1 MTEFV
6 QNFHFL
12 RPWCLLL
19 LALPAAVWLRY
30 FSRMETVSSWEK
42 VCDGNLLSYLLVRGS
57 SLQRRLMFYLCG
69 IGMFFAVIAAAGPS
83 WIRQEAESMTAEN
96 PLMIVLNLSSDMAV
110 KDVTPNRLARARY
123 AVSDLLSGLGEAQT
137 GLIVYAGEPFLIS
150 PVSNDARII
159 ENLLPA
165 VDFDIMPE
173 NGDRLDLALR
183 LAVDSLKSGG
193 WMRGRIVVF
202 AADVGQNFAAA
213 LHASSAAASAG
224 YTVDVVNVSAKEN
237 DKLQKIAAS
246 GGGQSLQTAQI
257 GSLAGQINRA
267 VSSELKK
274 SENKVSQ
281 WLDCG
286 WYLVFVPLFC
296 CLYMFRRGILAVLL
310 LLSVSF
316 PAQAGFFLNADQ
328 EGLRAFGQ
336 EDYQEAARRFS
347 DKNWQAAA
355 YYRLGQYDKA
365 YQKYSSSTDETGLY
379 NQGNALA
386 KMGKT
391 DEAVKKYEQVLQ
403 MNPKHEDARFNL
415 EYLKRQQQEQQ
426 SSPQQDE
433 QNDEQEQEQNQQQSA
448 APQQNDGGE
457 QQNEQPQN
465 GDSDNNEPQSGQQR
479 QSQSSDDEKDDKQNA
494 QTQSAQQEQAGEQR
508 QEEDKKRENTGGAL
522 QNNSGDNTYNEE
534 VQARELQYREIPEDT
549 GGLLRAFIAREYA
562 KNRYAKDK

>member
-19 LALPAAVWLRY
+19 LMLPAAIWLRY
-30 FSRMETVSSWEK
+30 FNRMETVSSWEK
-42 VCDGNLLSYLLVRGS
+42 VCDGNLLPFLLVKGS

-69 IGMFFAVIAAAGPS
+69 AGMFFAVIGAAGPS
-83 WIRQEAESMTAEN
+83 WVKQEAESMTAEN
-96 PLMIVLNLSSDMAV
+96 PLMIVLNLSSDMAE

-123 AVSDLLSGLGEAQT
+123 AVSDLLSGIGRSQS

-150 PVSNDARII
+150 PVSDDARII
-159 ENLLPA
+159 ENLLPS

-183 LAVDSLKSGG
+183 LAVESLNNGG
-193 WMRGRIVVF
+193 WHRGRIVVF
-202 AADVGQNFAAA
+202 AADVGQNFTAA
-213 LHASSAAASAG
+213 LRASSAAAAAG
-224 YTVDVVNVSAKEN
+224 YTVDVVNVGAARN
-237 DKLQKIAAS
+237 DKLQKIAAQ

-257 GSLAGQINRA
+257 GSLAAQIRQT

-281 WLDCG
+281 WLDYG

-296 CLYMFRRGILAVLL
+296 CLYLFRRGILMILL
-310 LLSVSF
+310 ALSVSF
-316 PAQAGFFLNADQ
+316 PARAGFFLNENQ
-328 EGLRAFGQ
+328 EGLKAFDR
-336 EDYQEAARRFS
+336 ENYQAAAQHFT

-355 YYRLGQYDKA
+355 YYRLGEYDKA
-365 YQKYSSSTDETGLY
+365 YQKYSAVSDETGLY

-391 DEAVKKYEQVLQ
+391 DEAIKKYEQVLE
-403 MNPKHEDARFNL
+403 MNPDHEDARFNL
-415 EYLKRQQQEQQ
+415 EYLRQQQEQQ
-426 SSPQQDE
+426 SSPPQNE
-433 QNDEQEQEQNQQQSA
+433 QNDDKNQQNQDQQQNA
-448 APQQNDGGE
+448 APQPNNE
-457 QQNEQPQN
+457 QQPSDEQPQN
-465 GDSDNNEPQSGQQR
+465 GDSDNDNQQNGAQNQSP
-479 QSQSSDDEKDDKQNA
+479 DEQEREQDA
-494 QTQSAQQEQAGEQR
+494 QTQSREQEQAGEPQKEENKE
-508 QEEDKKRENTGGAL
+508 QENSGNAL
-522 QNNSGDNTYNEE
+522 QNNAGDNTYNEE
-534 VQARELQYREIPEDT
+534 VQARELQYREIPEDA